1 MQRYFVEADQM
12 KEDLFILT
20 GDDAHHISK
29 VMRMTDGD
37 RIICCMP
44 DGSCGTATIQST
56 AEGRVHAELET
67 WLKETSEMPVEVTLA
82 QGLPKGDKLELIIQK
97 ATELGVSSV
106 IPVQMSR
113 SIAKI
118 DEKKAGKKVVRW
130 RKIAKEAAEQAHR
143 NRVPCI
149 SEPVSFTRVQGLVEE
164 YDLVIAAYEE
174 EGKAGNH
181 HALPV
186 LLNGLLP
193 GQRIL
198 VIIGPEGGFS
208 PEEIEKLERAGVRSV
223 SIGPRIL
230 RTETAPLYVLA
241 AVSYQIELSR

>member
-20 GDDAHHISK
+20 GEDAHHILK
-29 VMRMTDGD
+29 VMRMTVGD

-44 DGSCGTATIQST
+44 DGACGTAMIHNTD
-56 AEGRVHAELET
+56 EGQVQARLEA
-67 WLKETSEMPVEVTLA
+67 WQKETSELPVGVTLA

-97 ATELGVSSV
+97 TTELGVSSV
-106 IPVQMSR
+106 VPVQMSR
-113 SIAKI
+113 SIVKI

-143 NRVPCI
+143 NRVPFI
-149 SEPVSFTRVQGLVEE
+149 SEPVSFTWLLGVVKE
-164 YDLVIAAYEE
+164 YDVVIAAYEE

-181 HALPV
+181 HALPA
-186 LLNGLLP
+186 LLNDLLP
-193 GQRIL
+193 GQRMM

-208 PEEIEKLERAGVRSV
+208 PEEIAELERAGVRSV